1 MCFCLLLEDYL
12 EVANFK
18 TECKMNLNVFMQ
30 KINEVKKVIT
40 DNHPYE
46 EPIINI
52 IPILK

>member
-1 MCFCLLLEDYL
+1 MQDEFKCLN
-12 EVANFK
+12 A
-18 TECKMNLNVFMQ
+18 

-52 IPILK
+52 IPLLN